1 MPPDVKTLSPEV
13 EAARQAVAAEKLR
26 AKKQAQAEINAQNR
40 ENKKQLAALG
50 PAESMAAAIDAEAKA
65 AAPPPRVRSLTTEE
79 HKLLSADIAKKQKR
93 ALKRVA
99 ASAASPFGSADGAP
113 TPPPRPG
120 TAPGPARRRL
130 PASELV
136 GACALKSPSSAA
148 SLPPVSAPGRRR
160 PQTASGAPHTR
171 VTLGSGNLGTNLA
184 ALLEDRAGPTMNER
198 ARVERAEERERVE
211 RKEREGRSVRAA
223 RDEEKLRLELVE
235 ASVAVQGESRAA
247 AAAYA
252 DSASRRAGAR
262 GTEAAARQANAIA
275 ALHKLNAG
283 EGGAPLQWSA
293 GGKAAAASA
302 GANPSQRDSTTDR
315 ALLASASG
323 LSALGGKAGDLAG
336 TSWRDMASPTWKDM
350 AAEIM
355 RPRKSCAA
363 SESVRAAAS
372 AYTSVYTS
380 TPFAG
385 GLGYTGPSPRP
396 GTAPPRPGTA
406 PAPRPGTAPP
416 APLERREKQQQ
427 GKPPKLLNAS
437 LPSGGEL
444 AHKLGRAAAAR
455 AEREE
460 VGKSEHGLALRKRLA
475 RKRAAVAR
483 AERGAEQLRAAE
495 AAQAAE
501 VERAAARVG
510 RDAVSA
516 AADGAR
522 RRSHAR
528 SMANAAAA
536 AEAAEAAASWSRQR
550 AAEAREAA
558 EARTRVRC
566 TTLVEEDAVGG
577 WQVNFRA
584 EVGDGAA
591 TAEGGRFGPAA
602 AAASAAATDSPQPYT
617 PARDAEPVHGHASPT
632 GMPTDLIANYRAKL
646 SVQQLAEAKAEREE
660 RLAAENAVVVVP
672 QLGSLAE
679 RAQTLGVTLHAGSAK
694 AYL

>member
-13 EAARQAVAAEKLR
+13 EAARQAVAADKLR

-40 ENKKQLAALG
+40 EMKKQLATLG

-65 AAPPPRVRSLTTEE
+65 AAPPPAVRSLTTEE
-79 HKLLSADIAKKQKR
+79 HKLLAADIAKKQKR

-99 ASAASPFGSADGAP
+99 ASSYGSSDGAHA
-113 TPPPRPG
+113 PPRPG
-120 TAPGPARRRL
+120 TAPGPATRRL
-130 PASELV
+130 RASELV
-136 GACALKSPSSAA
+136 GSCALKSPSSAA
-148 SLPPVSAPGRRR
+148 ALPPLSAPGRRR
-160 PQTASGAPHTR
+160 PQTASAPQTR

-184 ALLEDRAGPTMNER
+184 ALLEDRGAPTSNER

-211 RKEREGRSVRAA
+211 RKERAGRTERAV
-223 RDEEKLRLELVE
+223 RDEEKLRQELTE
-235 ASVAVQGESRAA
+235 AAVAVQAESRAA

-275 ALHKLNAG
+275 ALHKLNSG

-293 GGKAAAASA
+293 GGKAAAAA
-302 GANPSQRDSTTDR
+302 PVGASPSQRDNNTDR

-323 LSALGGKAGDLAG
+323 LSAMGGRAGDLVG
-336 TSWRDMASPTWKDM
+336 PSWRDMASPTWRDM

-406 PAPRPGTAPP
+406 PP
-416 APLERREKQQQ
+416 APLEPREKQKQ

-437 LPSGGEL
+437 LPSASGGEL
-444 AHKLGRAAAAR
+444 ARKLGRAAAAR

-475 RKRAAVAR
+475 RKRAAEAR
-483 AERGAEQLRAAE
+483 AERGAERLRAAE
-495 AAQAAE
+495 AAEAAE
-501 VERAAARVG
+501 AERAAARVG
-510 RDAVSA
+510 RNAVAA

-536 AEAAEAAASWSRQR
+536 EEAAVAEANWARQR

-566 TTLVEEDAVGG
+566 TTLVEEDAGGG

-602 AAASAAATDSPQPYT
+602 IAASAAATDSPQPYA
-617 PARDAEPVHGHASPT
+617 PLNADPVHGHGSPI

-679 RAQTLGVTLHAGSAK
+679 RAETLGVTLHAGSAK

>member
-1 MPPDVKTLSPEV
+1 MPPDLKTLSPEV
-13 EAARQAVAAEKLR
+13 EAARQAVAADKLR

-40 ENKKQLAALG
+40 EMKKQLATLG

-65 AAPPPRVRSLTTEE
+65 AAPPPAVRSLTTEE
-79 HKLLSADIAKKQKR
+79 HKLLAADIAKKQKR

-99 ASAASPFGSADGAP
+99 ASSYGSSDGA
-113 TPPPRPG
+113 PPRPG
-120 TAPGPARRRL
+120 TAPGPATRRL
-130 PASELV
+130 RASELV
-136 GACALKSPSSAA
+136 GSCALKSPSSAA
-148 SLPPVSAPGRRR
+148 ALPPLSAPGRRR
-160 PQTASGAPHTR
+160 PQTASAPHTR

-184 ALLEDRAGPTMNER
+184 ALLEDRGAPTSNER

-211 RKEREGRSVRAA
+211 RKERAGRTERAA
-223 RDEEKLRLELVE
+223 RDEEKLRHELTE
-235 ASVAVQGESRAA
+235 AAVAVQAESRAA

-262 GTEAAARQANAIA
+262 STEAAARQANAIA
-275 ALHKLNAG
+275 ALHKLNSG

-293 GGKAAAASA
+293 GGKAAAAAPA
-302 GANPSQRDSTTDR
+302 GASPSQRDNSTDR

-323 LSALGGKAGDLAG
+323 LSAMGGRAGDLVG
-336 TSWRDMASPTWKDM
+336 PSWRDMASPTWRDM

-406 PAPRPGTAPP
+406 PPATLEPR
-416 APLERREKQQQ
+416 ERQQ
-427 GKPPKLLNAS
+427 GKPPKSLNAS
-437 LPSGGEL
+437 LPSASGGEL
-444 AHKLGRAAAAR
+444 ARKLGRAAAAR

-475 RKRAAVAR
+475 RKRAAEAR
-483 AERGAEQLRAAE
+483 AERGAERLRAAE
-495 AAQAAE
+495 AAEAAE
-501 VERAAARVG
+501 AERAAARVG
-510 RDAVSA
+510 RNAVAA

-536 AEAAEAAASWSRQR
+536 AEAAAAEANRARQR

-558 EARTRVRC
+558 EVRRRVRC
-566 TTLVEEDAVGG
+566 TTLVEEDAGGG

-591 TAEGGRFGPAA
+591 TAKGGRFGPAA
-602 AAASAAATDSPQPYT
+602 TAASAAATDSPQPYAPLNAD
-617 PARDAEPVHGHASPT
+617 PAHGRGGPI
-632 GMPTDLIANYRAKL
+632 GMPADLIASYRAKL

-679 RAQTLGVTLHAGSAK
+679 RAETLGVTLHAGSAK

>member
-1 MPPDVKTLSPEV
+1 MPSDIKTLSPEV

-26 AKKQAQAEINAQNR
+26 AKKQAQTEINAQNR
-40 ENKKQLAALG
+40 EMKKQLAALG

-65 AAPPPRVRSLTTEE
+65 AAPPPAVRSLTTEE
-79 HKLLSADIAKKQKR
+79 QKLLAADIAKKQKR

-99 ASAASPFGSADGAP
+99 ASSYGSSDGAP

-120 TAPGPARRRL
+120 TAPGPATRRL
-130 PASELV
+130 RASELV
-136 GACALKSPSSAA
+136 GSCALKSPSSAA
-148 SLPPVSAPGRRR
+148 ALPPLSAPGRRR
-160 PQTASGAPHTR
+160 PQTASAPQTR
-171 VTLGSGNLGTNLA
+171 GNLGTNLA
-184 ALLEDRAGPTMNER
+184 ALLEDRGAPTSNER

-211 RKEREGRSVRAA
+211 RKERAGRTGRAA
-223 RDEEKLRLELVE
+223 RDEEKLRQELAE
-235 ASVAVQGESRAA
+235 AAVAVQAESRAA

-262 GTEAAARQANAIA
+262 GAEAAARQANAVA

-283 EGGAPLQWSA
+283 AGGAPLQWSA
-293 GGKAAAASA
+293 GGKAAAASV
-302 GANPSQRDSTTDR
+302 GANPSQRDKNTDR

-323 LSALGGKAGDLAG
+323 LSALGSKAGDLAG
-336 TSWRDMASPTWKDM
+336 ASWRDMASPTWKDM
-350 AAEIM
+350 ATEIM

-385 GLGYTGPSPRP
+385 GLRYTGPSPRP

-406 PAPRPGTAPP
+406 PP
-416 APLERREKQQQ
+416 APLERRDKQHQ
-427 GKPPKLLNAS
+427 GTPPKLLNAS

-444 AHKLGRAAAAR
+444 ARKLGRAAAAR

-475 RKRAAVAR
+475 HKRAAEAR
-483 AERGAEQLRAAE
+483 AERRAERLRAAE
-495 AAQAAE
+495 AAEAAE
-501 VERAAARVG
+501 AERAAARVG
-510 RDAVSA
+510 RNAVAA

-536 AEAAEAAASWSRQR
+536 AEAAAAEANWARQR

-566 TTLVEEDAVGG
+566 TTLVEEDAGGG

-602 AAASAAATDSPQPYT
+602 IAASAAATDSPQPYAPLDAK
-617 PARDAEPVHGHASPT
+617 PAHGHGSPV

-646 SVQQLAEAKAEREE
+646 SVQQLAEAKAEREA
-660 RLAAENAVVVVP
+660 RLAAVNAVVVVP

-679 RAQTLGVTLHAGSAK
+679 RAETLGVTLHAGSAK